1 MSGAAMTAAK
11 AGLCA
16 CHDCGLLSR
25 VSPTTGGQ
33 AHCPRCG
40 AVLHARRPDSIAR
53 TWALLIAA
61 LICYVPANLLPMMK
75 TTSLGVTQ
83 ADTIMSGVLYFMHH
97 GDWGIAIVILTAS
110 IVIPLAKIAALM
122 FLLLSVQFKSRW
134 RPRDRTRLYQITEL
148 IGPYSMVDIYV
159 VTIMVAL
166 VQMQSLASIQPG
178 PAAVFFGAVVVL
190 TIFAAMSFDPRLIWD
205 AAEEEQGHGQSA
217 KH

>member
-11 AGLCA
+11 MGLCT

-25 VSPTTGGQ
+25 VSPAAGGH

-40 AVLHARRPDSIAR
+40 THLHARMPNSIAR
-53 TWALLIAA
+53 TWALLMAA

-75 TTSLGVTQ
+75 TTSLGGTQ

-122 FLLLSVQFKSRW
+122 FLLLSVQLKSKW
-134 RPRDRTRLYQITEL
+134 RPRDRTRLYRVTEL

-178 PAAVFFGAVVVL
+178 PAAVFFGSVVVL

-205 AAEEEQGHGQSA
+205 AAEEGHGQSA

>member
-25 VSPTTGGQ
+25 LSPNAPGH

-40 AVLHARRPDSIAR
+40 AALHARKPNSIAR

-61 LICYVPANLLPMMK
+61 IICYIPANLLPMMK
-75 TTSLGVTQ
+75 TTSLGST
-83 ADTIMSGVLYFMHH
+83 AGDTIMSGVIYFMGH
-97 GDWGIAIVILTAS
+97 GDWGIAIVILIAS
-110 IVIPLAKIAALM
+110 IVVPLAKIASLVY
-122 FLLLSVQFKSRW
+122 LLLSVQFKSKS
-134 RPRDRTRLYQITEL
+134 RPRDRTRLYRVTEL

-178 PAAVFFGAVVVL
+178 PAAVFFASVVVI

-205 AAEEEQGHGQSA
+205 AAEEGHGQSA
-217 KH
+217 EH

>member
-1 MSGAAMTAAK
+1 
-11 AGLCA
+11 
-16 CHDCGLLSR
+16 
-25 VSPTTGGQ
+25 
-33 AHCPRCG
+33 
-40 AVLHARRPDSIAR
+40 
-53 TWALLIAA
+53 
-61 LICYVPANLLPMMK
+61 MMK

-97 GDWGIAIVILTAS
+97 GEWGIAIVILTAS

-122 FLLLSVQFKSRW
+122 FLLLSVQFKSTW

-178 PAAVFFGAVVVL
+178 PAAVFFGAVVVI

-205 AAEEEQGHGQSA
+205 AAEKEKEEGHGQSA